1 MRLYPPEAGQYSLPP
16 KRPFGDDVPRRQIM
30 IRRQAIAWVAA
41 AAVAALSASTVLAQ
55 GKAAPAAK
63 AAPAPALAAQTVKI
77 AFIDPLSGPFAGVG
91 TNLLRHFQFMAEN
104 VNARQLA
111 GPGVKFEIVPFD
123 NKASPQETLTVL
135 KQVIDQGIR
144 FVAQGNGSGAALALI
159 DAIEKHNERN
169 PNQTIVFL
177 NYAAVDPD
185 LTNSKCSF
193 WHFRFDANTDMKM
206 EALTTFIKDRPEVKN
221 VFLINQNY
229 SHGQQVSRVAKE
241 QLAKKRP
248 DVKIVGDDLHPL
260 GQVRDF
266 SPYIAKMR
274 ASNADTI
281 ITGNWGPDLA
291 LLVRAARD
299 AGLNANFYTYYAG
312 VIGTP
317 TAIGAAGENRV
328 RQVAYFH
335 PNILPDYPYEK
346 MYLEFKKRFGEEW
359 YTVATYTGLS
369 VLAEGIRRAN
379 STDPLKVAY
388 AMEGVKLNVP
398 HGEIEM
404 RTADHQLL
412 QPLWISSWTKVGGP
426 NRNDVEKTGYTWK
439 TEVAFP
445 TYVASQP
452 TSCQMKRPARP
463 Q

>member
-1 MRLYPPEAGQYSLPP
+1 MN
-16 KRPFGDDVPRRQIM
+16 RRTI
-30 IRRQAIAWVAA
+30 IGLIVAA
-41 AAVAALSASTVLAQ
+41 SVAAFGASASAQ
-55 GKAAPAAK
+55 TKAAPAG
-63 AAPAPALAAQTVKI
+63 QTIRI
-77 AFIDPLSGPFAGVG
+77 AYIDPMSGPFAAVG
-91 TNLLRHFQFMAEN
+91 ANLLKHFQYAIDHAN
-104 VNARQLA
+104 SQQLA
-111 GPGVKFEIVPFD
+111 GPGVRFEITSFD
-123 NKASPQETLTVL
+123 NKGSPQETLTVL

-144 FVAQGNGSGAALALI
+144 YVVQGQGSGAALALI

-169 PNQTIVFL
+169 PEQSILFL

-206 EALTTFIKDRPEVKN
+206 EALTAYIKDRAEVKN

-241 QLAKKRP
+241 LLARKRP

-266 SPYIAKMR
+266 APYIAKMR
-274 ASNADTI
+274 AANADTV

-299 AGLNANFYTYYAG
+299 AGLTSNFYTYYGG

-317 TAIGAAGENRV
+317 TAIGPAGENRM
-328 RQVAYFH
+328 RQVGYWH
-335 PNILPDYPYEK
+335 PNIDGYPGEK
-346 MYLEFKKRFGEEW
+346 VYLDFKKRFGEEF
-359 YTVATYTGLS
+359 YGVATYTAITMLS
-369 VLAEGIRRAN
+369 DAIRRTK

-388 AMEGVKLNVP
+388 AMEGAKMSGLN
-398 HGEIEM
+398 GEVEM
-404 RTADHQLL
+404 RAADHQLL
-412 QPLWISSWTKVGGP
+412 QPLWVMSWTKVGGP
-426 NRNDVEKTGYTWK
+426 NKHDIEKTGYTWK
-439 TEVAFP
+439 TEVAYP

-452 TSCQMKRPARP
+452 TSCSMKRPARP
-463 Q
+463 